1 LRIRREVIEMK
12 DVLVLVREFLNELYA
27 LEDEEFDK
35 ACDQV
40 TLELFT
46 DTVPVVEII
55 EISEAA
61 EENEA

>member
-1 LRIRREVIEMK
+1 MK